1 MPLLQDLSY
10 EKALEF
16 QDVPAEGG
24 GKFMQ
29 STIFV
34 MLLALAALVFYVLY
48 RVIRAGVRDGILEA
62 GKKNRE
68 A

>member
-1 MPLLQDLSY
+1 
-10 EKALEF
+10 
-16 QDVPAEGG
+16 
-24 GKFMQ
+24 MQ

-34 MLLALAALVFYVLY
+34 MLLALAVYVGLAALVFYVLY

-62 GKKNRE
+62 GKKKGE